1 MQSILIPIH
10 SFVDLI
16 TNSSSEVFV
25 EATEKTVETVK
36 DIINE
41 VLKLQNSSKTA
52 DDLFSFTLVMND
64 DRYNEE
70 TNKWKVRQVDIS
82 TPEGKELYDNGMA
95 SESGAVRVELK
106 VTSKIE
112 SPDIKPIMD
121 MLVNLHNTY
130 KTTSVYN

>member
-25 EATEKTVETVK
+25 QATEKTVETVK

-64 DRYNEE
+64 DGYNEE
-70 TNKWKVRQVDIS
+70 TKKWEVRQVDIS

-95 SESGAVRVELK
+95 SESGAVRVELR

-121 MLVNLHNTY
+121 MLVSLHNTY
-130 KTTSVYN
+130 NTTSVYN